1 MKLIDIKKSYGKNLV
16 FDGFNL
22 DIEEGKITVILGESG
37 CGKTTLLEI
46 ICGFINDYTG
56 EVKFEDDISNGI
68 SYIFQDDALIPWKTV
83 HENMEYVLKDKL
95 DGDLDQYIIQYL
107 KMVKLGDYANE
118 YPQVLSG
125 GMKRRVGIARA
136 FAFPARYLLMDE
148 PFEFL
153 DLKTKTGIIKDFK
166 KIQKLENKTV
176 IFITHDIESAV
187 ALGDNIV
194 MLGQRPAK
202 IIETLYDI
210 QNKVGIKEKIEKL
223 FL

>member
-1 MKLIDIKKSYGKNLV
+1 MKLIDIKKSYGKNQV

-95 DGDLDQYIIQYL
+95 DGDLDQYITQYL

-118 YPQVLSG
+118 YPRVLSG

-153 DLKTKTGIIKDFK
+153 DLKTKTDIIKDFK

-194 MLGQRPAK
+194 MLAQRPAK